1 MVTDGQVKELK
12 RLLTHGKSLR
22 FAARMTEMTDK
33 TARKFRGLD
42 ELPSQT
48 KKQRSYRTREDPF
61 VDVWDV
67 VEKRLHH
74 EPKLKA
80 ITLFHWL
87 QKEHPGEFFDSSR
100 RTFERRV
107 ASWRAL
113 NGPEKTVFF
122 AQVHQPGTLAAS
134 DFTVCN
140 ELDVKIAGAQFD
152 HTFFHCV
159 LTYSNTES
167 VSLCFSESFESL
179 SGGIQKAFWQFG
191 GVPDVH
197 RTDSLSAATRNHTSK
212 KQLTERYAALMDHY
226 RCEPHRTNARS
237 PNENGDIES
246 SNGHFKDRLDQAL
259 LLRGSRDFPSR
270 QAYLDFVEELVAAAN
285 AARADRFAE
294 DQAALSPLP
303 DAWLDTDDTMT
314 GVRVSPSCTINVRT
328 NTYSVPSRLIGHRVD
343 VRIGAEQLEV
353 LYQGISVQ
361 VMPRLT
367 GKNNASI
374 NYRHIIDSLVRKP
387 GAFAAYRYRDEL
399 FPTTNFR
406 IAYDLL
412 HSARSEKEADRQ
424 YLKILDLAAKESQDA
439 VADALRHLIASSE
452 AIDFNRVNELVLD
465 ASRIPA
471 PTEVDVPAPDLAEF
485 DFLIPSMNKEC
496 SQDGQDNINEED
508 NATVSVARAEQTA
521 EQTVGFANRRADDAV
536 EGTASTNDPRS
547 IPADSS
553 ASGDR
558 RTQSHG
564 VSFGADDKG
573 MRGSPRGTSEAS
585 DDSQQASSGQDLGVA
600 GDRSLSTCGEQPV
613 GSVTG
618 REFSGST
625 REHFDFRQT
634 GQWEESCLVRAGGA
648 SDSPGSQH
656 AVHDLQSV
664 GAATVDREAGLATA
678 AVDQNAWE
686 LRGLDHRRPGLRATG
701 PRGNGGVVHVACRTL
716 RTRERS
722 ADEQLGVQQMG
733 PDLQRCDDD
742 SSGDRPLGASQRD
755 HRNER
760 TELPCGDGKEENIR
774 GNSNCR

>member
-1 MVTDGQVKELK
+1 
-12 RLLTHGKSLR
+12 
-22 FAARMTEMTDK
+22 
-33 TARKFRGLD
+33 
-42 ELPSQT
+42 
-48 KKQRSYRTREDPF
+48 
-61 VDVWDV
+61 
-67 VEKRLHH
+67 
-74 EPKLKA
+74 
-80 ITLFHWL
+80 
-87 QKEHPGEFFDSSR
+87 
-100 RTFERRV
+100 
-107 ASWRAL
+107 
-113 NGPEKTVFF
+113 
-122 AQVHQPGTLAAS
+122 
-134 DFTVCN
+134 
-140 ELDVKIAGAQFD
+140 
-152 HTFFHCV
+152 
-159 LTYSNTES
+159 
-167 VSLCFSESFESL
+167 
-179 SGGIQKAFWQFG
+179 
-191 GVPDVH
+191 
-197 RTDSLSAATRNHTSK
+197 
-212 KQLTERYAALMDHY
+212 
-226 RCEPHRTNARS
+226 
-237 PNENGDIES
+237 
-246 SNGHFKDRLDQAL
+246 
-259 LLRGSRDFPSR
+259 
-270 QAYLDFVEELVAAAN
+270 
-285 AARADRFAE
+285 
-294 DQAALSPLP
+294 
-303 DAWLDTDDTMT
+303 MT

-564 VSFGADDKG
+564 VSFGADDKECEVRREG
-573 MRGSPRGTSEAS
+573 RVKRLMTRSKLPLGKTWASLEIDRFPLAVSSQLEVLRDGSF
-585 DDSQQASSGQDLGVA
+585 L
-600 GDRSLSTCGEQPV
+600 DR
-613 GSVTG
+613 
-618 REFSGST
+618 RENILIFGK
-625 REHFDFRQT
+625 
-634 GQWEESCLVRAGGA
+634 
-648 SDSPGSQH
+648 PGSGKSH
-656 AVHDLQSV
+656 ALCALASV
-664 GAATVDREAGLATA
+664 
-678 AVDQNAWE
+678 
-686 LRGLDHRRPGLRATG
+686 
-701 PRGNGGVVHVACRTL
+701 
-716 RTRERS
+716 
-722 ADEQLGVQQMG
+722 
-733 PDLQRCDDD
+733 
-742 SSGDRPLGASQRD
+742 
-755 HRNER
+755 
-760 TELPCGDGKEENIR
+760 
-774 GNSNCR
+774 